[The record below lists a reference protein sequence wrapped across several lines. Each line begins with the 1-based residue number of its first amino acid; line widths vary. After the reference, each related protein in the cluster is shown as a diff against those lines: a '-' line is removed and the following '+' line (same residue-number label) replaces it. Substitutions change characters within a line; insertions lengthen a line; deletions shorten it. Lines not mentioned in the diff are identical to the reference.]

1 MWFFIL
7 YQQEHHHLGLK
18 GEETGHS
25 DDRMLSSG
33 QFSQSCPTIC
43 NPMDGSTLG
52 FPAHHQLPELTQL
65 MSIELVMDLYNST
78 GKNGIRAQF
87 SSVAQLCPTLCN
99 PMDCSWLQI
108 HISMEEKGRITE
120 GSTNPGGMRH
130 AHNSED
136 KASSHEDY
144 SHTLKLNEIF
154 SDGF

>member
-1 MWFFIL
+1 MTECSVQVSSVSRVRLFATPWTAARQASLPITNFQSL
-7 YQQEHHHLGLK
+7 LK
-18 GEETGHS
+18 
-25 DDRMLSSG
+25 
-33 QFSQSCPTIC
+33 
-43 NPMDGSTLG
+43 
-52 FPAHHQLPELTQL
+52 L
-65 MSIELVMDLYNST
+65 MSIELVMDLCNST

-108 HISMEEKGRITE
+108 HISIEEKGRITE